1 MSCGPNV
8 PYYDLTCIFITD
20 PSEKVNKEANSTV
33 RRSLL
38 GYRLEINFAECA
50 ILSPSVTSYVFQNP
64 KAGQT
69 YSFMLSAV
77 TCSVD
82 KLKERRMKV
91 SFISIKIKSR
101 FCFRILQFWLVVWLV
116 IKG

>member
-1 MSCGPNV
+1 MSCGPN
-8 PYYDLTCIFITD
+8 DLTYIFITD
-20 PSEKVNKEANSTV
+20 TSEKVNKEANSTV

-77 TCSVD
+77 TSSID

-91 SFISIKIKSR
+91 SFIWNSFHKTFNRNKVPALLYNFTIS
-101 FCFRILQFWLVVWLV
+101 
-116 IKG
+116 G

>member
-1 MSCGPNV
+1 MPSGPYV
-8 PYYDLTCIFITD
+8 PYNDLPYTFIAD
-20 PSEKVNKEANSTV
+20 PSVKVNKEATSTV

-82 KLKERRMKV
+82 KLKDRRMKV
-91 SFISIKIKSR
+91 SSIWDSTHKTFNQNKVPV
-101 FCFRILQFWLVVWLV
+101 LL
-116 IKG
+116 